1 MLNAIKSKA
10 SDIRSKVPHPIVD
23 GDGHILEARLTIL
36 DYVKK
41 IAGPEVAVRY
51 ENMESPWKHQDC
63 QQIFWGMPS
72 GRQSLDR
79 ATAMLPKLYRE
90 RLDEAGIDVGIVYST
105 ACLPLM
111 HVRDDEMRQVGHRAL
126 NTMLADIFS
135 EVGDRLIMNCVIP
148 MFSPTEAIN
157 ELNYAVGELG
167 FKAAT
172 FGTEVRL
179 PVSQVAQ
186 HAPELGKYTE
196 RVHPVALDGLYD
208 YDPVWQR
215 CVDLKIP
222 VACHTAARGGGSRH
236 SSPSNFVFNH
246 LGGFSTAA
254 DFFCRSIFMD
264 GVTRRFPDLNFAF
277 LEGGVGWAVQLYNDL
292 FEHREK
298 RNIDFMRSNLDPGKL
313 DTELIR
319 AMAAKYGDGILT
331 GDALIGESKT
341 NRMGGIL
348 KEEIELDEFRRCKID
363 KKEDIRD
370 LFAQPF
376 YFGCEADDAMNA
388 VAFNTKINHYGA
400 KLNAFFGS
408 DIGHWDVEDIR
419 DCVPD
424 AYKNVEKG
432 LFSDRDFESFMFAN
446 PVNLYTRQNPKF
458 FDGTIIEKEVKEF
471 IRSEAKNFN

>member
-1 MLNAIKSKA
+1 MLNAKKSKA

-292 FEHREK
+292 FEHWEK

>member
-1 MLNAIKSKA
+1 MLKSTQLDA
-10 SDIRSKVPHPIVD
+10 AGIRSKVSHPIVD

-41 IAGPEVAVRY
+41 IAGPEVALRY
-51 ENMESPWKHQDC
+51 ENLESPWKHQDC

-72 GRQSLDR
+72 GPQSIDR

-148 MFSPTEAIN
+148 MFSPEEAIS
-157 ELNYAVGELG
+157 ELDFAVGELG

-179 PVSQVAQ
+179 PVPQIAE

-196 RVHPVALDGLYD
+196 RVNPVALDGLYD

-215 CVDLKIP
+215 CVDLKVP

-246 LGGFSTAA
+246 LGGFSTAG
-254 DFFCRSIFMD
+254 DYFCRAIFMD
-264 GVTRRFPDLNFAF
+264 GVTRRFPELNFAF

-292 FEHREK
+292 FEHWEK
-298 RNIDFMRSNLDPGKL
+298 RNLDFMKGNLDPAKL
-313 DTELIR
+313 DTDLIR
-319 AMAAKYGDGILT
+319 EMAEKYGDGILT

-348 KEEIELDEFRRCKID
+348 REEIELDEFRRCEIS

-370 LFAQPF
+370 LFVQPF

-400 KLNAFFGS
+400 KLKAFFGS

-424 AYKNVEKG
+424 AYKNVEKE
-432 LFSDRDFESFMFAN
+432 LFTDQDFEAFMFTN
-446 PVNLYTRQNPKF
+446 PVNLYTRQNPRF
-458 FDGTIIEKEVKEF
+458 FEGTIIEKEVCELVQDTEKV
-471 IRSEAKNFN
+471 A

>member
-1 MLNAIKSKA
+1 
-10 SDIRSKVPHPIVD
+10 
-23 GDGHILEARLTIL
+23 
-36 DYVKK
+36 
-41 IAGPEVAVRY
+41 
-51 ENMESPWKHQDC
+51 
-63 QQIFWGMPS
+63 MPS

-79 ATAMLPKLYRE
+79 ATAMLPKLYRD

-292 FEHREK
+292 FEHWEK

>member
-1 MLNAIKSKA
+1 MLKSLELNAA
-10 SDIRSKVPHPIVD
+10 DVRAKVSHPIVD

-41 IAGPEVAVRY
+41 IAGPEVALRY
-51 ENMESPWKHQDC
+51 ENLESPWKYQDC

-72 GRQSLDR
+72 GPQSLDR

-135 EVGDRLIMNCVIP
+135 EVGDRLIPNCVIP
-148 MFSPTEAIN
+148 MFSPDEAIN
-157 ELNYAVGELG
+157 ELDYAVNELG

-179 PVSQVAQ
+179 PVPQIAEN
-186 HAPELGKYTE
+186 APELAKYTE
-196 RVHPVALDGLYD
+196 RVNPVALDGLYD
-208 YDPVWQR
+208 YDAVWQR
-215 CVDLKIP
+215 CVELKIP
-222 VACHTAARGGGSRH
+222 VGCHTAARGGGGRH

-246 LGGFSTAA
+246 LGGFSTAGNY
-254 DFFCRSIFMD
+254 FCRAVFMD
-264 GVTRRFPDLNFAF
+264 GVTRRFPGLNFAF

-292 FEHREK
+292 FEHWEK
-298 RNIDFMRSNLDPGKL
+298 RNLDFMKENLDPEKL
-313 DTELIR
+313 DANLIR
-319 AMAAKYGDGILT
+319 EMAGKYGDGILT
-331 GDALIGESKT
+331 ADALLGETKT
-341 NRMGGIL
+341 NRMGGII
-348 KEEIELDEFRRCKID
+348 KGDIELDEFRRCEIS

-370 LFAQPF
+370 LFVDPF
-376 YFGCEADDAMNA
+376 YFGCEADDAMNT

-400 KLNAFFGS
+400 KLKAFFGS

-419 DCVPD
+419 HCVPD
-424 AYKNVEKG
+424 AYKNVEKE
-432 LFSDRDFESFMFAN
+432 LFSDQDFEDFMFTN
-446 PVNLYTRQNPKF
+446 PVELYTKQNPDF
-458 FDGTIIEKEVKEF
+458 FVGTIIEGKVGELNNN
-471 IRSEAKNFN
+471 KN

>member
-79 ATAMLPKLYRE
+79 ATAMLPKLYRD

-292 FEHREK
+292 FEHWEK

-471 IRSEAKNFN
+471 IRCEAKNFN